1 MKKVLCLLLLINLCK
16 LNSQTI
22 EGFKRISKQSYS
34 YKNQIEYLHKFEE
47 VFKTNPELYDDF
59 ESFNSGRKIQKNLN
73 YIGIPIAVIGFGS
86 ALLNEST
93 AYDDSSSTADG
104 IGTVIGFGFG
114 MIGGV
119 FVMIG
124 NGIGGSKKNSAKI
137 RLLKKMNLTEYGSN
151 YESEDIQLELK
162 ATNNG
167 IGLVYTF

>member
-1 MKKVLCLLLLINLCK
+1 M
-16 LNSQTI
+16 
-22 EGFKRISKQSYS
+22 
-34 YKNQIEYLHKFEE
+34 
-47 VFKTNPELYDDF
+47 YDDF